1 MINTGVV
8 DSKIFRG
15 GMSPNLQTARLAEK
29 KQSQQQTGE
38 TVTRLHSPLP
48 RLCGRLQPPEVA
60 TAAHPVMLQ
69 VLQQP
74 PAPQLECLDQPQICA
89 EPQPQNVPLTLRS
102 QVVTSLQ
109 HQVQPVGQAQR
120 QRAPTQHQENQIHRR
135 IADLRKVGLWSMRRL
150 PKLQE
155 ASRPKSHQDYLLEEM
170 QWMATDFAQERR
182 WKVATAR
189 KLVRSVT
196 QYHEDKKLWSER
208 AKKEQQNRLR
218 CIAACVAREIE
229 YFWFSIKQVVELKLQ
244 VELEERRKNSLRG
257 LNRRIKGPAI
267 PGRKGEAITLLTDH
281 KEMEESVSG
290 RRSTREEVVLID
302 SFLGIDQCEGAI
314 QKYMKDVSEFAAAAA
329 AEVLLPKGSD
339 QIATAVKCCAPSG
352 QHGTLR
358 DYQKLGL
365 DWLVKLY
372 EKNLNGVLADET
384 GLGKTMQVAALFAYL
399 ACSGG
404 NWGPHLVVAQNCN
417 VLKWK
422 NELER
427 WCPELKVLLYFARQ
441 REFAEKRQEWMKL
454 SNFNICITSYKQLF
468 RSYQVFMKM
477 QWKYLVI
484 DERQKIKNL
493 SEKHWEALCRLQ
505 SQHRLLLI
513 EPPLPTS
520 LIELWTLVHFLI
532 PGISRPCMDF
542 VTNAAKKENEDYYQK
557 MAMRLHRI
565 TQPLIFQRTKRQVEK
580 QLTKKYDHVL
590 KCYFSH
596 RQKAMYKDVLF
607 QPRTQE
613 ALRSRH
619 FVSVLHVLMQL
630 QKICNHPD
638 LINPRLSSS
647 SYVLEPLDY
656 TIPSLVLNALEWD
669 LWKRTDMSLFD
680 LIGMEDKMT
689 RYAAQRLPNQEVTRK
704 LIEEIYSS
712 PPTPP
717 RPNPVKLRPSKLF
730 QPVLYGQKPEGRT
743 LHFPTLQVY
752 HTANTTMATAAHC
765 GSKVEKLG
773 WSFPVTGAQD
783 RNAQPEMPVTLHFK
797 GKTFTLSYSQLC
809 QLTGGQPLQLEGNT
823 FHIVSVS
830 TLKYLGLQPH
840 WPAAL
845 PSIGWSGSEPVES
858 TSFTKHVDHH
868 SNVST
873 STVVTQQMNDSE
885 TKSKS
890 MSLLGCPT
898 QALTEE
904 KNRLWKEH
912 VDRILSGNEHRCS
925 KAPVY
930 GRDLLGIC
938 FLISER
944 KTPWQYSAS
953 INKWR
958 WAGFVNCC
966 LSSRASEGLSN
977 PLQDLVLVPGQRQE
991 SLKDVVNSTLCVL
1004 PAAVVARPANPPS
1017 YACSMKTL
1025 KHNLEEQVAPYFH
1038 QLQRITTLPLLQ
1050 FPDRRLVQYDSGK
1063 LEALSVLL
1071 QKLKS
1076 EGHRVL
1082 ILTQMTLMLDILEQF
1097 LNFHFLTYI
1106 RVEEY
1111 ASCEQ
1116 HMEQINAFNRDKR
1129 IFCAILSSHS
1139 PSAGVTCVEADA
1151 AVFYD
1156 VDLDPLMDAKA
1167 QEWCHRLERGRDIH
1181 VYRLVSSNSIE
1192 EMLLKNGTKHLIR
1205 EVAAS
1210 GNDNP
1215 MAFLTQALTTE
1226 QGKED
1231 PRKYAQ
1237 ETRYE
1242 LRVDITSELHNARNS
1257 VAPSQLKELV
1267 DFMDQLLPI
1276 EKYALNF
1283 LELCYASTDPEK
1295 QKANEDLKNAKIKW
1309 ELHQI
1314 KELKGREEKIQ
1325 CEEEEEL
1332 LTYTRQDAYN
1342 MEYIYEG
1349 SDGQMET
1356 MPLWTPLTLPEDHD
1370 DTYIDS
1376 VLCLMYDRTPISES
1390 KLPPLYSRMKQERQQ
1405 LDPSGKSKRHHHGKM
1420 AAPPPSL
1427 FSHVNLRLLEMRQKG
1442 KGERNKLLLRRRA
1455 CFAKLLPAFIR
1466 SAAEA
1471 GQDSPEW
1478 QISEDRALLQAVKQ
1492 LLQLPLN
1499 LAVVSPAQTPNW
1511 DLVSD
1516 VVNTCSQAYR
1526 SSKQCQNRFVN
1537 LVIAREEVKKMNG
1550 HLRTKQTPAQD
1561 PNSAHVQL
1569 YMSHFDLMTMAARKR
1584 SSPDK
1589 TLSNWDKPA
1598 SITASPC
1605 MEPKAKVKKTLTENQ
1620 MSKGADPQETQQQ
1633 TIQQAQVHPPSWV
1646 QTQTCLPAFQL
1657 KALRQIQSAKAVH
1670 VPLADLSVV
1679 SVLATTGPSPGVA
1692 TLPSPPESSSAEI
1705 NDLLREPQKVPEAQ
1719 IVDGEVQRCLNYTHQ
1734 AAEQQSTIHS
1744 QIAQGEPIV

>member
-1 MINTGVV
+1 MTEN
-8 DSKIFRG
+8 
-15 GMSPNLQTARLAEK
+15 
-29 KQSQQQTGE
+29 
-38 TVTRLHSPLP
+38 
-48 RLCGRLQPPEVA
+48 
-60 TAAHPVMLQ
+60 
-69 VLQQP
+69 
-74 PAPQLECLDQPQICA
+74 
-89 EPQPQNVPLTLRS
+89 
-102 QVVTSLQ
+102 
-109 HQVQPVGQAQR
+109 
-120 QRAPTQHQENQIHRR
+120 RANQIHRR

-170 QWMATDFAQERR
+170 QWMATDFLQERR
-182 WKVATAR
+182 WKMATAR

-208 AKKEQQNRLR
+208 GKKEKQNQLR

-267 PGRKGEAITLLTDH
+267 PGRKGKAITLLTDR

-290 RRSTREEVVLID
+290 RGSTREEMVLID
-302 SFLGIDQCEGAI
+302 SFLSIDQCEGAI
-314 QKYMKDVSEFAAAAA
+314 KKCMRDVAEFAAAAAAA
-329 AEVLLPKGSD
+329 AEVLLPKGSA
-339 QIATAVKCCAPSG
+339 QITTAVKCCAPSR
-352 QHGTLR
+352 QHRTLR

-372 EKNLNGVLADET
+372 EKNLNGVLADEA
-384 GLGKTMQVAALFAYL
+384 GLGKTMQVAALFAHL
-399 ACSGG
+399 ACSEG

-417 VLKWK
+417 LLKWK

-441 REFAEKRQEWMKL
+441 REFAGKRQEWMKP
-454 SNFNICITSYKQLF
+454 SNFNVCITSYKQLF
-468 RSYQVFMKM
+468 KSYQVFMKM

-484 DERQKIKNL
+484 DERQKVKNL
-493 SEKHWEALCRLQ
+493 SEKRWEALCRLQ

-520 LIELWTLVHFLI
+520 LLELWTLVRFLI

-565 TQPLIFQRTKRQVEK
+565 TQPFIFQRTKRQVEK

-613 ALRSRH
+613 ALRSGH

-647 SYVLEPLDY
+647 SYVLESLEY
-656 TIPSLVLNALEWD
+656 TIASLVLNALEWD
-669 LWKRTDMSLFD
+669 LWKHADMSLFD

-689 RYAAQRLPNQEVTRK
+689 RYAAQRLPNQKVTRK

-743 LHFPTLQVY
+743 LHFPTLQIY
-752 HTANTTMATAAHC
+752 HTANTTMATGAHC
-765 GSKVEKLG
+765 GGKVEKLG
-773 WSFPVTGAQD
+773 WSFPTTGAQD

-830 TLKYLGLQPH
+830 TLKYLGLHPH
-840 WPAAL
+840 WPAAV

-868 SNVST
+868 SNAST
-873 STVVTQQMNDSE
+873 STVVTQQICR
-885 TKSKS
+885 
-890 MSLLGCPT
+890 LGILAT
-898 QALTEE
+898 DFRGMLSINFDTMALTEE

-912 VDRILSGNEHRCS
+912 VDRILSGNERRCS

-938 FLISER
+938 SLISER
-944 KTPWQYSAS
+944 KTPWQYSVS

-966 LSSRASEGLSN
+966 LSSRASEGLSD

-991 SLKDVVNSTLCVL
+991 SLKDVMNSTLCVL

-1017 YACSMKTL
+1017 YTRSMKTL

-1038 QLQRITTLPLLQ
+1038 QLQQITTLPLLQ

-1116 HMEQINAFNRDKR
+1116 HLEQINTFNRDKR

-1139 PSAGVTCVEADA
+1139 PSAGVSCVEADA

-1156 VDLDPLMDAKA
+1156 IDLDPLMDAKA

-1215 MAFLTQALTTE
+1215 MAFLTQALGIE

-1242 LRVDITSELHNARNS
+1242 LRADITSELPDARNS
-1257 VAPSQLKELV
+1257 VASSQLKELV
-1267 DFMDQLLPI
+1267 DFMDRLLPI

-1283 LELCYASTDPEK
+1283 LELFYASTDPEK

-1309 ELHQI
+1309 ELRQI
-1314 KELKGREEKIQ
+1314 KELKGREEKMQ
-1325 CEEEEEL
+1325 YEEEEEL

-1349 SDGQMET
+1349 PDGQMEI

-1390 KLPPLYSRMKQERQQ
+1390 KLPPLYNRMKQERQH

-1420 AAPPPSL
+1420 ATPPPSL
-1427 FSHVNLRLLEMRQKG
+1427 FGRVNLRLLKMRQKG

-1455 CFAKLLPAFIR
+1455 CFAKLLPAFVR
-1466 SAAEA
+1466 SATEA

-1499 LAVVSPAQTPNW
+1499 LAIVSLAQTPNW

-1550 HLRTKQTPAQD
+1550 HLHTKQTSAQD
-1561 PNSAHVQL
+1561 QNSAHVQL

-1589 TLSNWDKPA
+1589 TLNNWDKPA
-1598 SITASPC
+1598 SITEAASPC

-1620 MSKGADPQETQQQ
+1620 VGKGADPQETQQQ
-1633 TIQQAQVHPPSWV
+1633 TIQQAQVHSPARV

-1657 KALRQIQSAKAVH
+1657 KALRQIQTVKAVQ

-1679 SVLATTGPSPGVA
+1679 SVPATTVPSLGVA
-1692 TLPSPPESSSAEI
+1692 TLPSLLPEISSAEI
-1705 NDLLREPQKVPEAQ
+1705 NDPLRQPQKAPEAQ
-1719 IVDGEVQRCLNYTHQ
+1719 IVDGEVQQCLSYTHQ
-1734 AAEQQSTIHS
+1734 AAEQQSTFHS
-1744 QIAQGEPIV
+1744 QIAQGEPTV

>member
-1 MINTGVV
+1 MINTVGV
-8 DSKIFRG
+8 DSEIFQG
-15 GMSPNLQTARLAEK
+15 GMLPILQTARLAEK

-48 RLCGRLQPPEVA
+48 QLCGRLQPPEVA
-60 TAAHPVMLQ
+60 TAAHPVTLQ

-74 PAPQLECLDQPQICA
+74 PAPQVESLDELQICA
-89 EPQPQNVPLTLRS
+89 EPQPQNVPFSSRS
-102 QVVTSLQ
+102 QVVTSLK
-109 HQVQPVGQAQR
+109 HQVQPVGRAQR
-120 QRAPTQHQENQIHRR
+120 QRAPTQRQENEIHQC

-208 AKKEQQNRLR
+208 GKKEQQNRLR
-218 CIAACVAREIE
+218 CIAASVAREIE
-229 YFWFSIKQVVELKLQ
+229 HFWFSIKQVVELKLQ

-257 LNRRIKGPAI
+257 LNRRIKDPAI

-290 RRSTREEVVLID
+290 RKSTGEEVVLID
-302 SFLGIDQCEGAI
+302 SFLGIDQCKGAI
-314 QKYMKDVSEFAAAAA
+314 KKCMRDVAEFTAAAAAAAA
-329 AEVLLPKGSD
+329 AEVLLSKGSA
-339 QIATAVKCCAPSG
+339 QIATAVKCCAPSR

-372 EKNLNGVLADET
+372 EKNLNGVLADEA
-384 GLGKTMQVAALFAYL
+384 GLGKTIQVAALFAHL
-399 ACSGG
+399 ACSEG

-468 RSYQVFMKM
+468 KSYQVFTKM

-520 LIELWTLVHFLI
+520 LIELWTLVRFLI

-557 MAMRLHRI
+557 MALRLHRI
-565 TQPLIFQRTKRQVEK
+565 TQPFIFQRTKRQVEK

-613 ALRSRH
+613 ALGSGH

-647 SYVLEPLDY
+647 SYVLEPLEY

-669 LWKRTDMSLFD
+669 LWKHTDMSLFD

-689 RYAAQRLPNQEVTRK
+689 RYAAQRLPNQKVTRK
-704 LIEEIYSS
+704 LIEEISS
-712 PPTPP
+712 IPPTPP

-730 QPVLYGQKPEGRT
+730 QPVLYGQIPEGRT

-765 GSKVEKLG
+765 GGRVEKLG

-783 RNAQPEMPVTLHFK
+783 KNAQPEMPVTLHFK

-845 PSIGWSGSEPVES
+845 PSIVWSGSEPVES

-873 STVVTQQMNDSE
+873 STAVTQQMNDPE
-885 TKSKS
+885 TKSTS

-966 LSSRASEGLSN
+966 LSSRASEGLRD

-1017 YACSMKTL
+1017 YARSMKTL

-1038 QLQRITTLPLLQ
+1038 QLQQLTTLPLLQ

-1116 HMEQINAFNRDKR
+1116 HLEQINVFNRDKR

-1139 PSAGVTCVEADA
+1139 PSAGVTCIEADA

-1167 QEWCHRLERGRDIH
+1167 QEWCRRLQRGRDIH

-1192 EMLLKNGTKHLIR
+1192 EMLLQNGTKHLIR

-1215 MAFLTQALTTE
+1215 VAFLTQALTIE

-1242 LRVDITSELHNARNS
+1242 LRADITSELHDARNS

-1267 DFMDQLLPI
+1267 DFMDQ
-1276 EKYALNF
+1276 
-1283 LELCYASTDPEK
+1283 
-1295 QKANEDLKNAKIKW
+1295 DLKNAKIKW

-1314 KELKGREEKIQ
+1314 KELKGREEKMQ
-1325 CEEEEEL
+1325 YEEEEL

-1349 SDGQMET
+1349 SDGQMEI

-1376 VLCLMYDRTPISES
+1376 VLWLMYDRTPISES
-1390 KLPPLYSRMKQERQQ
+1390 KLPPLYSQMKQERQQ
-1405 LDPSGKSKRHHHGKM
+1405 LDPSGKSKKHHHGKM
-1420 AAPPPSL
+1420 ATPPPSL
-1427 FSHVNLRLLEMRQKG
+1427 FGHVNLRLLEMQQKG
-1442 KGERNKLLLRRRA
+1442 KGERNKLLRRRRA
-1455 CFAKLLPAFIR
+1455 FFAKLLPAFVR

-1550 HLRTKQTPAQD
+1550 HLRTKQTSAQD
-1561 PNSAHVQL
+1561 QNSAHVQL

-1598 SITASPC
+1598 SITEAASPC

-1620 MSKGADPQETQQQ
+1620 TSKGVDPQETQQQ
-1633 TIQQAQVHPPSWV
+1633 TIQQAQVHPPSRV

-1657 KALRQIQSAKAVH
+1657 KALRQVQSAKAVH

-1679 SVLATTGPSPGVA
+1679 SVLATTVPSPGVA
-1692 TLPSPPESSSAEI
+1692 TLPSPPEISSAEI
-1705 NDLLREPQKVPEAQ
+1705 NDLLREPQKAPEAQ
-1719 IVDGEVQRCLNYTHQ
+1719 IADGEVQQSLNYTHQ
-1734 AAEQQSTIHS
+1734 VAEQQSTIHS

>member
-1 MINTGVV
+1 
-8 DSKIFRG
+8 
-15 GMSPNLQTARLAEK
+15 MSPILQTARLAEK

-60 TAAHPVMLQ
+60 TTAHPVMLQ

-89 EPQPQNVPLTLRS
+89 EPQPQNVPVTSHS

-120 QRAPTQHQENQIHRR
+120 QRAPAQRQANQIHRR

-170 QWMATDFAQERR
+170 QWMATDFLQERR
-182 WKVATAR
+182 WKMATAR

-208 AKKEQQNRLR
+208 GKKEKQNQLR

-267 PGRKGEAITLLTDH
+267 PGRKGKAITLLTDR

-290 RRSTREEVVLID
+290 RGSTREEMVLID
-302 SFLGIDQCEGAI
+302 SFLSIDQCEGAI
-314 QKYMKDVSEFAAAAA
+314 KKCMRDVAEFAAAAA
-329 AEVLLPKGSD
+329 AEVLLPKGSA
-339 QIATAVKCCAPSG
+339 QITTAVKCCAPSR
-352 QHGTLR
+352 QHRTLR

-372 EKNLNGVLADET
+372 EKNLNGVLADEA
-384 GLGKTMQVAALFAYL
+384 GLGKTMQVAALFAHL
-399 ACSGG
+399 ACSEG

-417 VLKWK
+417 LLKWK

-441 REFAEKRQEWMKL
+441 REFAGKRQEWMKP
-454 SNFNICITSYKQLF
+454 SNFNVCITSYKQLF
-468 RSYQVFMKM
+468 KSYQVFMKM

-484 DERQKIKNL
+484 DERQKVKNL
-493 SEKHWEALCRLQ
+493 SEKRWEALCRLQ

-520 LIELWTLVHFLI
+520 LLELWTLVRFLI

-565 TQPLIFQRTKRQVEK
+565 TQPFIFQRTKRQVEK

-613 ALRSRH
+613 ALRSGH

-647 SYVLEPLDY
+647 SYVLESLEY
-656 TIPSLVLNALEWD
+656 TIASLVLNALEWD
-669 LWKRTDMSLFD
+669 LWKHADMSHFD

-689 RYAAQRLPNQEVTRK
+689 RYAAQRLPNQKVTRK

-743 LHFPTLQVY
+743 LHFPTLQIY
-752 HTANTTMATAAHC
+752 HTANTTMATGAHC
-765 GSKVEKLG
+765 GGKVEKLG
-773 WSFPVTGAQD
+773 WSFPTTGAQD

-830 TLKYLGLQPH
+830 TLKYLGLHPH
-840 WPAAL
+840 WPAAV

-868 SNVST
+868 SNAST
-873 STVVTQQMNDSE
+873 STVVTQQMNDPA

-912 VDRILSGNEHRCS
+912 VDRILSGNERHCS

-938 FLISER
+938 SLISER
-944 KTPWQYSAS
+944 KTPWQYSVS

-966 LSSRASEGLSN
+966 LSSRASEGLSD

-991 SLKDVVNSTLCVL
+991 SLKDVMNSTLCVL

-1017 YACSMKTL
+1017 YTRSMKTL

-1038 QLQRITTLPLLQ
+1038 QLQQITTLPLLQ

-1116 HMEQINAFNRDKR
+1116 HLEQINTFNRDKR

-1139 PSAGVTCVEADA
+1139 PSAGVSCVEADA

-1156 VDLDPLMDAKA
+1156 IDLDPLMDAKA

-1215 MAFLTQALTTE
+1215 MAFLTQALGIE

-1242 LRVDITSELHNARNS
+1242 LRADITSELPDARNS
-1257 VAPSQLKELV
+1257 VASSQLKELV
-1267 DFMDQLLPI
+1267 DFMDR
-1276 EKYALNF
+1276 
-1283 LELCYASTDPEK
+1283 
-1295 QKANEDLKNAKIKW
+1295 DLKNAKIKW
-1309 ELHQI
+1309 ELRQI
-1314 KELKGREEKIQ
+1314 KELKGREEKMQ
-1325 CEEEEEL
+1325 YEEEEEL

-1349 SDGQMET
+1349 PDGQMEI

-1390 KLPPLYSRMKQERQQ
+1390 KLPPLYNRMKQERQH

-1420 AAPPPSL
+1420 ATPPPSL
-1427 FSHVNLRLLEMRQKG
+1427 FGRVNLRLLKMRQKG

-1455 CFAKLLPAFIR
+1455 CFAKLLPAFVR
-1466 SAAEA
+1466 SATEA

-1499 LAVVSPAQTPNW
+1499 LAIVSLAQTPNW

-1550 HLRTKQTPAQD
+1550 HLHTKQTSAQD
-1561 PNSAHVQL
+1561 QNSAHVQL

-1589 TLSNWDKPA
+1589 TLNNWDKPA
-1598 SITASPC
+1598 SITEAASPC

-1620 MSKGADPQETQQQ
+1620 VGKGADPQETQQQ
-1633 TIQQAQVHPPSWV
+1633 TIQQAQVHSPARV

-1657 KALRQIQSAKAVH
+1657 KALRQIQTVKAVQ

-1679 SVLATTGPSPGVA
+1679 SVPATTVPSLGVA
-1692 TLPSPPESSSAEI
+1692 TLPSLLPEISSAEI
-1705 NDLLREPQKVPEAQ
+1705 NDPLRQPQKAPEAQ
-1719 IVDGEVQRCLNYTHQ
+1719 IVDGEVQQCLSYTYQ
-1734 AAEQQSTIHS
+1734 AAEQQSTFHS
-1744 QIAQGEPIV
+1744 QIAQGEPTV